1 MSQHDKDRRHE
12 GEGARRQLPVNPVN
26 PSRRHL
32 RSKARQQEQEQE
44 AGATLPAA
52 CSIDG
57 LGYLDGRH
65 YTTYV
70 AEIEQMQ
77 ENKHYY
83 QALALLRR
91 LQEAV
96 GSYVATAGRQPAA
109 WCEEQIH
116 ATEQAI
122 ASATARARA
131 GSTAPEGDK
140 MPISERFYRL
150 RS

>member
-12 GEGARRQLPVNPVN
+12 GEGARRHQLPVNPA
-26 PSRRHL
+26 RRHL
-32 RSKARQQEQEQE
+32 RSKAREQEQEQE
-44 AGATLPAA
+44 AKVTLPAA
-52 CSIDG
+52 CSIVG
-57 LGYLDGRH
+57 SGYLDGRH
-65 YTTYV
+65 YTTYIE
-70 AEIEQMQ
+70 EIEKML
-77 ENKHYY
+77 EDKHYY

-122 ASATARARA
+122 ASANARARA
-131 GSTAPEGDK
+131 GSNAPEGDK

-150 RS
+150 GS